1 MTLNKKLII
10 CFSALVIVIV
20 AIIIPLVNLNAK
32 LSDATKSV
40 DLAARNRVL
49 CERIHSAAMF
59 SNASKNE
66 VDAKKAREDMKNQI
80 NLLRQSLHVLAEGG
94 NAPEFST
101 LKVILPAD
109 NEERYAITNL
119 LNQLND
125 LEKNV
130 YLPLINEPKTIAVK
144 INKTAVISSTETK
157 IISAD
162 SLIENPAFNEAF
174 NTLIEHYEQRI
185 LVNMCVKLTDVF
197 SAKYN
202 LLYLKFNNY
211 LYFCIFAILVCVV
224 LISLII
230 ARAIKRPLNSISEV
244 AREMASGNV
253 SKRINYQSGDE
264 VGEIATH
271 INNLSQTIQHTA
283 TFIAA
288 IGNGDIDAEYNV
300 EVNKAIDERNNLP
313 LATLNMRDKLKQ
325 VAEEETKRNW
335 VTSGLAKLSEINRTI
350 DSADEKMY
358 DTYLQFIIKYMRANQ
373 GGLFI
378 INDDDAFNPL
388 FQLVACVA
396 YNRKKYLEK
405 ELPLTEGLIGQC
417 YLENE
422 IIYITDLPQT
432 HLTITSGLGE
442 SMPRCL
448 ILLPLKTNDKTIGV
462 IELASFEDMD
472 EYKLEFLK
480 KSCESIATLIVGLK
494 TNIKT
499 NKLLMQTQQ
508 QTEEMRAQ
516 EEEMRQNMEELMA
529 TQEELDRKQFEMD
542 ARIDAINRSI
552 ATIEF
557 NMDGIILTANDK
569 FIKIFNYTRADLQ
582 GKHQHIFLEPALR
595 YTEAQ
600 EQFWNDLR
608 NGASIENQ
616 FKYQDVEGKTVW
628 LSGIYAPVFDRNN
641 LVVKVILFARNI
653 TAQKLAES
661 K

>member
-10 CFSALVIVIV
+10 CFSALVLVIV
-20 AIIIPLVNLNAK
+20 AIIIPLVNLNVR

-80 NLLRQSLHVLAEGG
+80 NLLRQSLQVLAEGG

-130 YLPLINEPKTIAVK
+130 YLPLINESKTIAVK
-144 INKTAVISSTETK
+144 INKTVAISPTETK
-157 IISAD
+157 IFSTD

-174 NTLIEHYEQRI
+174 NTLTQHYEQRI
-185 LVNMCVKLTDVF
+185 LLNMCVKLADMF

-202 LLYLKFNNY
+202 LLNLKFNNY
-211 LYFCIFAILVCVV
+211 LYFSIFAILVCII

-288 IGNGDIDAEYNV
+288 IGNGDINAEYNV

-378 INDDDAFNPL
+378 INDDDAFNPQ

-569 FIKIFNYTRADLQ
+569 FIKIFNYTRPDLQ
-582 GKHQHIFLEPALR
+582 GKHQHLFLEPALR

-600 EQFWNDLR
+600 EKFWNDLR

-616 FKYQDVEGKTVW
+616 FKYQDAEGKTIW

-641 LVVKVILFARNI
+641 VVVKVILFARNI
-653 TAQKLAES
+653 TAQKLAETN
-661 K
+661 